1 FGLCS
6 TNLQPET
13 ASRKKFGLGSTSS
26 TSTSTGGSLSS
37 LKASSSTASSV
48 FFSSFKMALPK
59 GRLKASTKKRPPSP
73 SPAPRGL
80 VSTSSAPTSNSRG
93 TPVQAFIFTDIL

>member
-1 FGLCS
+1 
-6 TNLQPET
+6 
-13 ASRKKFGLGSTSS
+13 
-26 TSTSTGGSLSS
+26 S

-93 TPVQAFIFTDIL
+93 TPVQAFIFTDILVLAAIDSGCETDQTWTLLNHIGTTRILDALKQMI